1 MIKYSLSIFLATVF
15 AIGSTAQFN
24 NVYLNDG
31 TSIGSVI
38 GIKENNLTG
47 EYIVPLGYSLDATN
61 SSIGFLKIGVDGT
74 LNELNQQMD
83 FGPGEYFYIWHRGF
97 FKTQDDGFVLT
108 GGGTGSDII
117 KLDQNL
123 DIVWEHDLI
132 QGDELFCW
140 GGEELGNNNLIFGY
154 TGNEILPN
162 ELKLSRY
169 SQEGMFLNSFN
180 VELDYSIGYPTTI
193 ITQDSLVFISFSKL
207 HIGAYRRN
215 YIVCYNAI
223 TGEEIWETHQIE
235 NGEALGFTDGYMCM
249 TSDGQLKLVYVE
261 QTAPNTPT
269 MFHTGWLGYF
279 KVVNINP
286 QTGEMSDESSLS
298 GLESQS
304 YVLDVAPTNDG
315 GMVVLFWGDDSEQ
328 PEYSFCGIKKI
339 NANMEVEWRNLYY
352 QPIDLE
358 VNENSSFLIEL
369 ETTSDD
375 CIVAVGDAVGENII
389 EEWSFHYPWVLKVD
403 ACGNE
408 MVNDCELSNIQ
419 ERDLNATIQVYPNP
433 AKDRIYL
440 KGNEAI
446 KRAEIFDL
454 QGRKIFEENFSGAQE
469 QTLFIDHIPP
479 GLYLTHITTQSGK
492 TRSVKVVVGE

>member
-1 MIKYSLSIFLATVF
+1 MKQLFSFIVF
-15 AIGSTAQFN
+15 TLLFCAYGKAQFN

-61 SSIGFLKIGVDGT
+61 SSIGFLKIGLDGT
-74 LNELNQQMD
+74 FNELNQQMD

-123 DIVWEHDLI
+123 EIAWEHDLI
-132 QGDELFCW
+132 QGDELLCW
-140 GGEELGNNNLIFGY
+140 VGGELGNNNLIFGY

-169 SQEGMFLNSFN
+169 SQEGTFLNSFN
-180 VELDYSIGYPTTI
+180 VELDYSIDFPTTLI
-193 ITQDSLVFISFSKL
+193 AEDSLVYISFSKL
-207 HIGAYRRN
+207 SLGLFRRN

-298 GLESQS
+298 ELELQS

-315 GMVVLFWGDDSEQ
+315 GMVVLFWAIDPENETSASFGIMKLDS
-328 PEYSFCGIKKI
+328 SM
-339 NANMEVEWRNLYY
+339 NLEWRRHYF

-446 KRAEIFDL
+446 KHAEIFDL
-454 QGRKIFEENFSGAQE
+454 QGRKVFEENFSGAHE

-479 GLYLTHITTQSGK
+479 GLYLSLITTQSGK
-492 TRSVKVVVGE
+492 TRSMKIVVER